1 MENNMFKRMKM
12 SKYIFIISVVIYLII
27 CIVSISAGSVKI
39 PFSYTTRVILHGFLN
54 IGNVS
59 DISETIITIIMNIR
73 LPRVIMASI
82 VGASLSLAGAVMQGL
97 LKNPLADGS
106 SLGVSSGAS
115 IGATIAIALGISLPI
130 LSEFSIII
138 TSIIF
143 AFLSLFLVLYVVK
156 KIDAKMSTNTVIL
169 AGVIFSM
176 FASSISSLILAIFSN
191 DTKKIV
197 FWTLGSLSSS
207 SISKVLII
215 LPIFLVCV
223 TYILSKIPELNVFQ
237 IGEDGAKYLGVN
249 TKKTK
254 ISLFI
259 FSSVLVGMSVAMT
272 GNIGFVGL
280 VIPSIVRM
288 LVKTDYKYILP
299 FSMILGACFLCLT
312 DLISRTIIAPY
323 ELPIGTV
330 TSLFGAIIFVYIL
343 YNFKKRKEVI

>member
-1 MENNMFKRMKM
+1 MLKKTNINN
-12 SKYIFIISVVIYLII
+12 YIFFISILIYLII
-27 CIVSISAGSVKI
+27 CIVSISVGSVKI
-39 PFSYTTRVILHGFLN
+39 NFSYTIRAILN
-54 IGNVS
+54 ILFNIGDIS
-59 DISETIITIIMNIR
+59 DISETIMTILINIR

-106 SLGVSSGAS
+106 SLGVASGAS
-115 IGATIAIALGISLPI
+115 IGATIAIALGITLPI

-138 TSIIF
+138 ISIIF
-143 AFLSLFLVLYVVK
+143 AFLSLFFVLYVVK
-156 KIDAKMSTNTVIL
+156 KIDSKMSTNTVIL

-176 FASSISSLILAIFSN
+176 FASSVSSLILAIFSN
-191 DTKKIV
+191 DIKKIV

-215 LPIFLVCV
+215 LPIFLICV
-223 TYILSKIPELNVFQ
+223 VYILSKISELNVFQ

-249 TKKTK
+249 TKSTK

-288 LVKTDYKYILP
+288 VVKTDYKFILP
-299 FSMILGACFLCLT
+299 FSMILGASFLCLT
-312 DLISRTIIAPY
+312 DLISRTIIAPS

-330 TSLFGAIIFVYIL
+330 TSLFGAVIFVYIL
-343 YNFKKRKEVI
+343 YNFKKRKGV

>member
-1 MENNMFKRMKM
+1 MFKK
-12 SKYIFIISVVIYLII
+12 SKYNNYIFLVSIVIYLII
-27 CIVSISAGSVKI
+27 FIVSISAGSVKI
-39 PFSYTTRVILHGFLN
+39 PFSDTIRVILKKLIS
-54 IGNVS
+54 IGDIT
-59 DISETIITIIMNIR
+59 DISETIVTILINIR

-106 SLGVSSGAS
+106 SLGVASGAS
-115 IGATIAIALGISLPI
+115 IGATIAIALGITLPI
-130 LSEFSIII
+130 LSEFSIIL

-143 AFLSLFLVLYVVK
+143 AFLSLLLVLFVVK
-156 KIDAKMSTNTVIL
+156 KIDPKMSTNTVIL

-207 SISKVLII
+207 NISKVLII
-215 LPIFLVCV
+215 LPIFLICV
-223 TYILSKIPELNVFQ
+223 IYILSKIPELNVFQ
-237 IGEDGAKYLGVN
+237 IGEDGAKYLGVD

-259 FSSVLVGMSVAMT
+259 FTSVLVGMSVAMT

-288 LVKTDYKYILP
+288 LIKTDYKLILP
-299 FSMILGACFLCLT
+299 FSIILGASFLCIT
-312 DLISRTIIAPY
+312 DLISRTIIAPS

-343 YNFKKRKEVI
+343 YNFKKRKEV

>member
-1 MENNMFKRMKM
+1 MFKKR
-12 SKYIFIISVVIYLII
+12 KYSNYLFIISIVTFLII
-27 CIVSISAGSVKI
+27 CIVSISVGSVKI
-39 PFSYTTRVILHGFLN
+39 PFSHTIRVILNKLFN
-54 IGNVS
+54 IGDIS
-59 DISETIITIIMNIR
+59 DISNTIVTILMNIR

-115 IGATIAIALGISLPI
+115 IGATIAIALGITLPI

-143 AFLSLFLVLYVVK
+143 AFLSLFLVLFIVK
-156 KIDAKMSTNTVIL
+156 KIDSKMSTNTVIL
-169 AGVIFSM
+169 TGVIFSM
-176 FASSISSLILAIFSN
+176 FASSVSSLILAIFSN

-197 FWTLGSLSSS
+197 FWTMGSLSSS
-207 SISKVLII
+207 NVSKVLII
-215 LPIFLVCV
+215 LPIFLLCV

-299 FSMILGACFLCLT
+299 FSMIFGAGFLCIT
-312 DLISRTIIAPY
+312 DLISRTIIAPS

-330 TSLFGAIIFVYIL
+330 TSLFGAVIFGYIL
-343 YNFKKRKEVI
+343 YNFKKRKEV